1 MTPSVWSA
9 RPAELAAKEIRKG
22 SFVAD
27 LQKRKDKGVQSW
39 LIGLSGKPIF

>member
-9 RPAELAAKEIRKG
+9 RSAELAAKEIRKG

-27 LQKRKDKGVQSW
+27 LPKRKDEGVESW
-39 LIGLSGKPIF
+39 LIGLFGKPIF

>member
-27 LQKRKDKGVQSW
+27 LPKRKDKGVQSW
-39 LIGLSGKPIF
+39 LIGLSSKPIF